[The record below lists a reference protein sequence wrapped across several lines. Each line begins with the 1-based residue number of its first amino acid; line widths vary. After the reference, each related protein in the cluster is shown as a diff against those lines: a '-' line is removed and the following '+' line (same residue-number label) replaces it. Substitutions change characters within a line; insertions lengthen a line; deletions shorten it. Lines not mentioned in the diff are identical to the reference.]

1 MSSIKWVIATHNP
14 GKLLEI
20 KALLADWPVELLSQA
35 EFGIGDV
42 DETEDS
48 FVGNALLKAR
58 WVSQQTGLPAL
69 ADDSGLEVVAL
80 NGAPGIYSARYAG
93 EPVDFQ
99 KNIDKLLH
107 ALDGVTDRRARFR
120 SVCAFVRHAKDPTPL
135 IAEGTWA
142 GEILT
147 ARCGRQGFGYDPV
160 FYIPSLQCS
169 AAELTFADKNRLSH
183 RAQALQQLHRSL
195 QQILSEGV

>member
-1 MSSIKWVIATHNP
+1 MSSIKWVIASHNP

-20 KALLADWPVELLSQA
+20 KALLADWPVSLLSQA
-35 EFGIGDV
+35 DFGITDV
-42 DETEDS
+42 AETEDS
-48 FVGNALLKAR
+48 FIGNALLKAR

-69 ADDSGLEVVAL
+69 ADDSGLEVAAL
-80 NGAPGIYSARYAG
+80 GGAPGVYSARYAG

-99 KNIDKLLH
+99 KNIDKLLQ

-120 SVCAFVRHAKDPTPL
+120 SVCVFVRHAQDPEPL
-135 IAEGTWA
+135 ISEGLWP

-147 ARCGRQGFGYDPV
+147 QRCGQQGFGYDPV

-169 AAELTFADKNRLSH
+169 AAELTLADKNRLSH
-183 RAQALQQLHRSL
+183 RAQALRQLHSGL
-195 QQILSEGV
+195 HQVLK